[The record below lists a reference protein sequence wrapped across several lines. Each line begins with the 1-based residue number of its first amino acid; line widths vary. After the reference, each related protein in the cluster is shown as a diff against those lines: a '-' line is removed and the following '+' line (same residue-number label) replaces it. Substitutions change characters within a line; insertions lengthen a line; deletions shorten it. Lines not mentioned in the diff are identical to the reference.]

1 MLSIPLNNL
10 YNYIESV
17 AKEIKRDI
25 IIYRFWPHGSKK
37 VENLKE
43 LKPSGL
49 WQDKVRT
56 VNITCH
62 DQEPLNYALRTDDDY
77 DYTNS
82 FIKILKSV
90 SLLDHT
96 IHNLTKSTSVY
107 NKICLLHSEKRSDHV
122 LEYQNN
128 NCVPVYYWSHALIAL
143 DWFRFARHVQQKKQ
157 IQKTFLI
164 YNRAWSGTR
173 EYRLYFAELLIK
185 LNLQNHCQ
193 IGVNSVEPELGIHYK
208 TYQFENSTW
217 RPQTQLEDYFPI
229 NTAKSYYSA
238 DFDIKDYETTDIEVV
253 LETLFDDSRLHLTEK
268 SLRPMA
274 CAQPFILAGTCG
286 SLEYLRSYGFKTFGH
301 VWDERYDMIEDPQK
315 RLHAIGDLMAQIAKW
330 DRSTR
335 ERKMAQAQDIADYN
349 KKHFFSKEFFNQI
362 TTELKTNLEKGINEI
377 TSDRNFQ
384 PFIDRWQH
392 RLTVKEI
399 SDFLKKPDPGFP
411 TIDQVNCLLD
421 TLKNLQ

>member
-1 MLSIPLNNL
+1 MSIPLDRL
-10 YNYIESV
+10 YHYIESI
-17 AKEIKRDI
+17 AKEINEGI
-25 IIYRFWPHGSKK
+25 IIYRFCPHGSKK
-37 VENLKE
+37 LENLKE
-43 LKPSGL
+43 LHPSGL
-49 WQDKVRT
+49 LWQDIVMQ

-62 DQEPLNYALRTDDDY
+62 DQEPLNYELRSPN
-77 DYTNS
+77 YTNA
-82 FIKILKSV
+82 FIKILKSA
-90 SLLDHT
+90 SLLDHK
-96 IHNLTKSTSVY
+96 IHNLLVVPSVY
-107 NKICLLHSEKRSDHV
+107 NKICLLHSEKRSNHV

-143 DWFRFARHVQQKKQ
+143 DWFRFAEHVQQKKQ

-193 IGVNSVEPELGIHYK
+193 TSVNPVEPELDIHYE

-217 RPQTQLEDYFPI
+217 QPQTRLENYFPI
-229 NTAKSYYSA
+229 NTAKSHDSA
-238 DFDIKDYETTDIEVV
+238 DFDIDDYNATDIEVV

-286 SLEYLRSYGFKTFGH
+286 SLEYLRSYGFRTFGH
-301 VWDERYDMIEDPQK
+301 VWDERYDMIEDPQE
-315 RLHAIGDLMAQIAKW
+315 RLHAIVDLMSQIAKW
-330 DRSTR
+330 DLSTR
-335 ERKMAQAQDIADYN
+335 ERKMARARAIAEYN
-349 KKHFFSKEFFNQI
+349 KKHFFSEEFFNQI

-377 TSDRNFQ
+377 VDARNFQ
-384 PFIDRWQH
+384 PFIDQWQH

-399 SDFLKKPDPGFP
+399 SDFLKKPDSGFP
-411 TIDQVNCLLD
+411 TIDQFNRLLA
-421 TLKNLQ
+421 TLKNRL